1 MVRLS
6 ELKTVQVCNGWSV
19 RVTLFLLLV
28 LPSICFGQ
36 VEQTLDEITI
46 TNIEEELLGM
56 LTEASILGAA
66 MAVVDE
72 VGVLWQKEHGHVDG
86 PDSRPIDMN
95 TVFSIQ
101 SMSKSFTALAVL
113 MAVQDGLVDLDTPI
127 SEYIPDFTVN
137 SIYDKD
143 PEEIITLRHLLSHW
157 SGLAHEAPYG
167 SNMDDRYDFA
177 KHIESIS
184 STWLR
189 HPVGYCYSYSNLG
202 IDLAGHILEVRSGKP
217 FALYMKEKVL
227 DPIGMTN
234 SSFDMDVIE
243 RIRNRAVG
251 HSSNRIPPLR
261 IPMIPAGG
269 LYTDIRDMVR
279 YLQFHINMGVF
290 EGRRILRSDLM
301 DEMHTI
307 QFPHSGQR
315 FGYCLGMIRD
325 PVSDSYGVYHAGA
338 GYGFSS
344 IMMMFPEKKMGVVLL
359 TNSEDESMIWSLRNL
374 LKASICEKYGETP
387 VAEPGTET
395 MTELD
400 ASDPRVQRVM
410 GRYGDEYG
418 YIIESRNDT
427 LGFRRSNGAFYPL
440 TFYDDGGELVGMYGK
455 FSEIQFLPAYG
466 SQRGSLMLI
475 DRRLSN
481 HNFNIRDFN
490 DSPTDPY
497 GPDMPHWSEYVGDYE
512 MIKNGEPINAFSV
525 TVRNGYLYVSE
536 CRCREHKR
544 GFFFTYDGEPINF
557 ASPSPTAAYI
567 EIRKKEKP
575 GQ

>member
-1 MVRLS
+1 MT
-6 ELKTVQVCNGWSV
+6 ELKTVHVCNGWSV
-19 RVTLFLLLV
+19 PLTLFMLLV

-36 VEQTLDEITI
+36 VEQTLAEITV

-56 LTEASILGAA
+56 LTEASIHGAA

-72 VGVLWQKEHGHVDG
+72 GDVLWQKAHGHVDAA
-86 PDSRPIDMN
+86 DSRPVDMN
-95 TVFSIQ
+95 TIFSIQ
-101 SMSKSFTALAVL
+101 SMSKRFTALAVL

-127 SEYIPDFTVN
+127 SEYIPDFAVN

-157 SGLAHEAPYG
+157 AGLAHEAPYG
-167 SNMDDRYDFA
+167 SNIDDRNDFA
-177 KHIESIS
+177 KHIGSIS
-184 STWLR
+184 STWMR

-202 IDLAGHILEVRSGKP
+202 IDLAGYILQVRSGMP
-217 FALYMKEKVL
+217 FALYVKEKVL
-227 DPIGMTN
+227 DPIGMVN
-234 SSFDMDVIE
+234 SSFNMDVIE
-243 RIRNRAVG
+243 QVSNRAIG

-269 LYTDIRDMVR
+269 LYTNISDMVR
-279 YLQFHINMGVF
+279 YLQFHINRGVL
-290 EGRRILRSDLM
+290 EGRRILRADLM
-301 DEMHTI
+301 TQMHTI

-359 TNSEDESMIWSLRNL
+359 TNSEDESMIWSLRSL

-387 VAEPGTET
+387 VAEPGTEG
-395 MTELD
+395 MADLG
-400 ASDPRVQRVM
+400 ASDPGVQAVI
-410 GRYGDEYG
+410 GRYGDEHG
-418 YIIESRNDT
+418 YAIESKNDT
-427 LGFRRSNGAFYPL
+427 LGLRMSNGTIYPL
-440 TFYDDGGELVGMYGK
+440 TFYDDDGELVGMYGK
-455 FSEIQFLPAYG
+455 FSEIRFLPVYG
-466 SQRGSLMLI
+466 NRCGSLVLV

-481 HNFNIRDFN
+481 RNFNIRDFN
-490 DSPTDPY
+490 DSPADPF
-497 GPDMPHWSEYVGDYE
+497 GPDKPHWSEYVGDYE
-512 MIKNGEPINAFSV
+512 MMKNDEPINSLSV
-525 TVRNGYLYVSE
+525 TVRNGYLYASE
-536 CRCREHKR
+536 CRCTEHKR
-544 GFFFTYDGEPINF
+544 GFFFTYDGVPIDFESN
-557 ASPSPTAAYI
+557 PPTAAQI